1 MRLVLAAPLH
11 TPLGFAWA
19 PPRARRPLCVRD
31 DLDEGLTPP
40 GFDRSAFTF
49 GTVEPHD
56 LPAVIDVLMDGF
68 YKDIL
73 TLAKDEFS
81 EEEMEK
87 LRPALSVFND
97 GFMKL
102 TRAFLSFETTRRLLP
117 RLPQG
122 GLQRGSKKDALML
135 ALQEKQSGSIVAV
148 AELSQQPCDGKVP
161 GDLRLPMLPWARD
174 QQAPLVAYICNLAVL
189 KQYRGK
195 GLGTSLLRALE
206 GVASRRWGFNEV
218 YLHAATKE
226 DRLLGMYEKQGYSQ
240 LPELDQPGWVLAF
253 SGREATRFHRKPL
266 PPTSSAN

>member
-1 MRLVLAAPLH
+1 
-11 TPLGFAWA
+11 
-19 PPRARRPLCVRD
+19 
-31 DLDEGLTPP
+31 
-40 GFDRSAFTF
+40 
-49 GTVEPHD
+49 
-56 LPAVIDVLMDGF
+56 MDGF

-148 AELSQQPCDGKVP
+148 AALTAAVRRQGSGRP
-161 GDLRLPMLPWARD
+161 RTSMLPWARD

-226 DRLLGMYEKQGYSQ
+226 DRLLGMYETQGYSQ

-266 PPTSSAN
+266 PPTSSAK